1 MNAQILKEG
10 KELQERIE
18 YLKRQ
23 LKRLEDY
30 EFNYSDEKFSLSYGS
45 MSVMINPTINRIIFS
60 IVKADLQDDLAKTE
74 KKYENL

>member
-1 MNAQILKEG
+1 MNAQTLKEG

-60 IVKADLQDDLAKTE
+60 IVKADLQDDLARTE
-74 KKYENL
+74 KRYEDL